1 MELSMREIVIN
12 AKLFDN
18 EFEKIKALIEAT
30 TEYNAQDVLL
40 QSGETPLFKISGIRN
55 PIYGLD
61 AWTNSTFDI
70 FLTQVLNV
78 ENSIRLRKA
87 KTEEARKKVKAEMYL
102 NSLGVSRK
110 MLATLSGTYDFNLSY
125 EKNNFRCHLYS
136 ATPKGM
142 IAGVLEDVQVVL
154 NIRVV
159 PKKMPELSNLN
170 LPNQLN
176 EIFKE
181 QSGLVLISGSAGDG
195 KSTTVA
201 SIINEYNNSETK
213 FRTIV
218 TIEEPIEFLHQNNQA
233 YIIQRNLTSFTEMTR
248 KEKSALG
255 IQDNVTSYEKATE
268 DALREDCDIV
278 MIGELRNESAMHN
291 ALRLVEAGK
300 LVIASIHG
308 KSVSDTIDKFLSEFQ
323 LTDYEKIK
331 TRIANNLLAVVHQN
345 LVLKDE
351 KQYPLASVLIV
362 RNDKHNPNAVSEFRK
377 IILSKDNDKLLEDK
391 LEKYMSTS
399 HLCVTKKARF
409 DEMVEEGIFEESDE
423 HRFF

>member
-18 EFEKIKALIEAT
+18 EFEKIRALIEAT